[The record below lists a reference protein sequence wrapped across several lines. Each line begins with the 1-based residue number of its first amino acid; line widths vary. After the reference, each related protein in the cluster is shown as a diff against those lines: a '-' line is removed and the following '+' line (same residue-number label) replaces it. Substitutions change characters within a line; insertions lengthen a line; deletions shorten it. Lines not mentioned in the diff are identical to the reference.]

1 MGKKWLRGI
10 ALCLVLI
17 MFTGCGTGTQFDDYA
32 VNEGYVDTDSG
43 KNNGT
48 GNGKGI
54 AKEDIK
60 VGVLHLTDPAEGS
73 GYTYTHDL
81 GIQGMQKNLRLS
93 NDQIVRKT
101 NIDDADEAATRKAI
115 QECVDA
121 GCNIIFTTSWGYM
134 DVTSEM
140 AEKYPDIYFCHGTG
154 YKSNGKNF
162 TNYFGRIYQARYLS
176 GIVAGLN
183 TKTNKIGYVAAQD
196 STNAEVT
203 GGIDAFA
210 MGVASVNSN
219 AVVYVKVTNS
229 WYDPQ
234 AEAAASKE
242 LLGMGCDVMA
252 QHCDTAF
259 PQTMAQEAGAYGIG
273 YNSDMRKETP
283 DSCLCSVVWDWSAY
297 YTSAVQSIID
307 GKWKGDN
314 YYGGMQEGLV
324 AITDLAD
331 FCVDGT
337 QKKVDEAKAKI
348 LSGSFNVFDGE
359 IQTNTGEIIGKA
371 GQTLDD
377 ATITGKINW
386 YYKNVQ
392 LVK

>member
-1 MGKKWLRGI
+1 MGRKWLRSI

-283 DSCLCSVVWDWSAY
+283 DSCLCSVIWDWSAY